1 MQAAV
6 EPAENRL
13 AFLKRKLREKKVSLC
28 MKLEQVQTTASSNNE
43 RSPAQELNDTT
54 FLELF
59 AGEAGLTEAVRE
71 AVRKVNIPVPG
82 DIREGPRVVLVLD
95 LKDNGTFKSLKS
107 MIKRRQISWLHMALP
122 CRSFS
127 RAGRKDR
134 WARAR
139 KLRSH
144 SKPEGLDPALVART
158 AQLATLQYK
167 VTTAGLALRI
177 LPTHSCGC

>member
-1 MQAAV
+1 M
-6 EPAENRL
+6 
-13 AFLKRKLREKKVSLC
+13 VSSTPLHHL
-28 MKLEQVQTTASSNNE
+28 M
-43 RSPAQELNDTT
+43 PTT

-95 LKDNGTFKSLKS
+95 LQDNGTFKSLKS
-107 MIKRRQISWLHMALP
+107 MIKRRQIRWLHMALP

-134 WARAR
+134 WARVR

-144 SKPEGLDPALVART
+144 SKPEGLDLKNALVREANLLAART

-167 VTTAGLALRI
+167 VPTAGLVLRI
-177 LPTHSCGC
+177 LPAHSFGC